1 MARFLFIAATLGLIA
16 PLVVQVPAA
25 VADQAS
31 ATDITVAVVVRDGAT
46 GQPLPATSI
55 VVDGRATPVICDEA
69 GRVTISGPRGAMLVL
84 EHDGFDSAVVSIDGV
99 TLDVA
104 LVRLAATA
112 ETIEVK
118 ANAPTQVAGAA
129 KLAREELSHVPGTGG
144 DVLAAVKILPGV
156 TATSPFSQAASS
168 GVVIR
173 GSSPHDSRIL
183 VDGFD
188 IPQLYHSI
196 MQRSVIPSAAVEN
209 LEYLPG
215 GFDVRYG
222 GATAGLISVTTRG
235 GGDKFHS
242 TAEVSAIDANLVA
255 HGPLGKRAHYMLSLR
270 RSYVDAYL
278 GALIPADAD
287 VGFVTAPRY
296 YDGLLRLDYD
306 PSPRWHAA
314 LTVIGSDDLIKLLAR
329 GGGENST
336 DLTFRQDT
344 KFVRTI
350 GSAIW
355 RSADGWAL
363 NMGISTMLQGLAID
377 AGPDLHVN
385 IDQALGAGRFEL
397 SKSMAHAAGLSDVV
411 VRAGI
416 EAFTD
421 RAVIDVAVPRLAGEG
436 DPNGGNFN
444 ADAPKVYYRGTLWLT
459 DAGVWSAIEASL
471 SSRIRMSIGAR
482 VDAFTRLGRYPVQPR
497 AELNMNVTAVDK
509 LRLAAGR
516 YTRPPE
522 DTDELLNT
530 SLRPESAAQITLGG
544 EHSFGNGRKL
554 QLTVYDS
561 ERTDMLVRD
570 ANGVFQNEGRGRT
583 FGLEVL
589 GTVRRDRFFGWLAY
603 SLSRSVRRDA
613 PTAALRLFDYDQTHN
628 VVVAASYR
636 TRNQR
641 WIFGGKLQYASG
653 TPYTPVASAV
663 FDSDRNK
670 YMPVYGTINSLRTDA
685 RHQLDVRVD
694 RVWHVRGGTVAAFL
708 DISNLY
714 MNQSVVQY
722 QYNYDYRERGAIKAL
737 PIIPSIG
744 LRGEL

>member
-1 MARFLFIAATLGLIA
+1 MARFLLMAAALSVVASGA
-16 PLVVQVPAA
+16 ALVPPALA
-25 VADQAS
+25 DESNVADIAVS
-31 ATDITVAVVVRDGAT
+31 AVVRDAAT
-46 GQPLPATSI
+46 GQPLPAASI
-55 VVDGRATPVICDEA
+55 VVDGRATPIICDA
-69 GRVTISGPRGAMLVL
+69 VGRATFTAPRGAMLVI
-84 EHDGFDSAVVSIDGV
+84 EHAGFDSAVVSVDGAV
-99 TLDVA
+99 LDVA
-104 LVRLAATA
+104 LVRLASTN

-118 ANAPTQVAGAA
+118 ANAPAQVAGAA
-129 KLAREELSHVPGTGG
+129 KIAREELTHVPGTGG

-156 TATSPFSQAASS
+156 AATSPFSQAASS

-196 MQRSVIPSAAVEN
+196 LQRSVIPSEAVEN

-222 GATAGLISVTTRG
+222 GATAGLINVTSRG

-242 TAEVSAIDANLVA
+242 SAEVSAIDANLVA

-306 PSPRWHAA
+306 PSSRWHAA

-350 GSAIW
+350 GSATW
-355 RSADGWAL
+355 RGSNGLTL
-363 NMGISTMLQGLAID
+363 NVGLSTMMQGLAIE
-377 AGPDLHVN
+377 AGPDLHVG
-385 IDQALGAGRFEL
+385 IDQVLGAGRIEL
-397 SKSMAHAAGLSDVV
+397 SKSLPRAAGLTDVV
-411 VRAGI
+411 VRAGA
-416 EAFTD
+416 ESFTG
-421 RAVIDVAVPRLAGEG
+421 RAVVDVAVPRLAGEG

-444 ADAPKVYYRGTLWLT
+444 ADAPKLYYRGTLWVT
-459 DAGVWSAIEASL
+459 DAAAWSAIEASL
-471 SSRIRMSIGAR
+471 SSRIRMSVGAR

-497 AELNMNVTAVDK
+497 AELNVKVSAVDK

-544 EHSFGNGRKL
+544 EHNFGNGSKL

-570 ANGVFQNEGRGRT
+570 ANGVFQNQGRGRT
-583 FGLEVL
+583 LGLEAL

-613 PTAALRLFDYDQTHN
+613 PTEAMRLFDYDQTHN

-653 TPYTPVASAV
+653 TPYTPVANAV

-670 YMPVYGTINSLRTDA
+670 YMPVYGTVNSLRTDA
-685 RHQLDVRVD
+685 HHQLDVRVD
-694 RVWHVRGGTVAAFL
+694 RVWHVRGGTIAAFL